1 MEACNTR
8 RVKIIDFYILAIC
21 LVFAFEFVLKIE
33 AGTFLGWTIVLL
45 ITVIGSMAATPSPNS
60 VHRVLP

>member
-8 RVKIIDFYILAIC
+8 RVKIIDFYILVIG

-33 AGTFLGWTIVLL
+33 AGTSLGWTIVLL
-45 ITVIGSMAATPSPNS
+45 ITVIGSRAATPSPNL